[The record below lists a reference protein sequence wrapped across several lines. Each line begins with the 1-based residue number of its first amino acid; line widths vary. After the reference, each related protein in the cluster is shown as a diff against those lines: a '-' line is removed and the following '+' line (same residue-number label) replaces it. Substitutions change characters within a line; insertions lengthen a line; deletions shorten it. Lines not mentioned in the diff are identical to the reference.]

1 MLCAVTRRVNLLQSS
16 IKKDVM
22 DSKLM
27 SSLLVGVYRA
37 FPFAKGK
44 IDPCTRAVQLLLE
57 KALLQQD

>member
-1 MLCAVTRRVNLLQSS
+1 
-16 IKKDVM
+16 M